1 MARTDTFFIPTAPAR
16 EQTPAS
22 SARKRPAGGLRFGV
36 LDNGKS
42 NADHLLGMLVEHVRA
57 NFAVSSVVWL
67 RKPSAAAGAE
77 PGMLDQLAAEA
88 DFVVSA
94 MAD

>member
-16 EQTPAS
+16 EQPAARG
-22 SARKRPAGGLRFGV
+22 ARKGPAGGLRFGV

-42 NADHLLGMLVEHVRA
+42 NADHLLGMLVEHMRV

-67 RKPSAAAGAE
+67 RKPSAAAGAA
-77 PGMLDQLAAEA
+77 PDILDRLALEA

-94 MAD
+94 RAD